1 MPGIPRTGNPI
12 QENYMHLRP
21 RLILPAVIAIGALAL
36 GACGSDSD
44 SAGSDSGSGS
54 DGGDVS
60 FTVTETFPTGE
71 QYGFAVTK
79 ENTALLEA
87 LDAAFANTLTDGT
100 YDEAYTKWFGTDAKP
115 TITAAPGA
123 TTETPSLDGVELVED
138 GKLTVCSDMPYK
150 PFEFEED
157 GKTTGFDY
165 DVVSAMAK
173 QLDVKVEFKTTPFD
187 SIIPALQVPDC
198 DLIASAMTITP
209 ERAEQVSFTTPY
221 FDADHSLLV
230 LTDNAEKY
238 ATLDDLA
245 DKTIGVQ
252 VETTGATYA
261 KDKMPDGATITE
273 FQTGD
278 EMFPALIAGEIDAA
292 LQDLPVNAYRATTS
306 QANN

>member
-1 MPGIPRTGNPI
+1 MRHRSLLIVPI
-12 QENYMHLRP
+12 
-21 RLILPAVIAIGALAL
+21 VTVTALL
-36 GACGSDSD
+36 MGACSSSDSD
-44 SAGSDSGSGS
+44 TSSGSDSGSDAAS
-54 DGGDVS
+54 DVS
-60 FTVTETFPTGE
+60 FTVTQTFPTGE

-79 ENTALLEA
+79 ENTALLAA
-87 LDAAFANTLTDGT
+87 LNAAFANTLTDGS
-100 YDEAYTKWFGTDAKP
+100 YDAAYKTWFGDAAP

-123 TTETPSLDGVELVED
+123 AAETPTLDGVELVED
-138 GKLTVCSDMPYK
+138 GQLTVCSDMPYK

-173 QLDVKVEFKTTPFD
+173 QLDVTVEFKTTPFD
-187 SIIPALQVPDC
+187 SIIPALNVPDC

-209 ERAEQVSFTTPY
+209 EREEQVNFTTPY
-221 FDADHSLLV
+221 FDADQSLLV
-230 LTDNAEKY
+230 LTENKDKY

-245 DKTIGVQ
+245 GKTIGVQ

-261 KDKMPDGATITE
+261 KENMPEGATIKE

-278 EMFPALIAGEIDAA
+278 EMFPALISGDIDAA

-306 QANN
+306 QANG

>member
-1 MPGIPRTGNPI
+1 MR
-12 QENYMHLRP
+12 LRP
-21 RLILPAVIAIGALAL
+21 RLIVPAAIAIGALAL
-36 GACGSDSD
+36 GACSSDSD
-44 SAGSDSGSGS
+44 SSGSDSGGDS
-54 DGGDVS
+54 GDVS

-79 ENTALLEA
+79 ENTALLTA
-87 LDAAFANTLTDGT
+87 LNAAFANTLSDGS
-100 YDEAYTKWFGTDAKP
+100 YDDAYTKWFGTDAKP

-123 TTETPSLDGVELVED
+123 TTETPSLDGVELIED
-138 GKLTVCSDMPYK
+138 GQLTVCSDMPYK

-173 QLDVKVEFKTTPFD
+173 QLDVEVEFKTTPFD

-198 DLIASAMTITP
+198 DMIASAMTITP
-209 ERAEQVSFTTPY
+209 EREEQVSFTTPY
-221 FDADHSLLV
+221 FDADQSLLV

-261 KDKMPDGATITE
+261 KENLPDGATIKE

-278 EMFPALIAGEIDAA
+278 EMFPALISGDIDAA